1 MKDCNLI
8 IRPLVAVRDSRLL
21 WDLLGPI
28 YNRRIQGAI
37 AGLYEHVAREMA
49 LHRHRQILDVGSGG
63 GYIAVEIAQK
73 SPSSQ
78 VTGIDYSPM
87 QVRAARQY
95 AAKNDVTNCFFHRG
109 NAMKIPCADRTFDA
123 VVSIGSIK
131 HWPDPARGLREI
143 YRVLKPEGHFII
155 SETDKEV
162 SDDDLR
168 DFITRFRVWFVPDM
182 LLLWGLR
189 HVIFGRSFSETQ
201 LARAVSAAGFKEVT
215 CTRVKQCPYV
225 VIQANK

>member
-1 MKDCNLI
+1 MKDCDLI

-28 YNRRIQGAI
+28 YNRRIRGAI

-49 LHRHRQILDVGSGG
+49 LHRHRKILDVGSGR

-73 SPSSQ
+73 SPSSL

-95 AAKNDVTNCFFHRG
+95 AAKNGAANCFFHRG
-109 NAMKIPCADRTFDA
+109 NAMNIPCADRTFDA
-123 VVSIGSIK
+123 AVSIGSIK

-168 DFITRFRVWFVPDM
+168 DFITRFQVWFVPDV

-201 LARAVSAAGFKEVT
+201 LAGAVSAAGFKGAT
-215 CTRVKQCPYV
+215 YTRVKQCPYIV
-225 VIQANK
+225 VQTYK